1 MKVAR
6 FNVLNQRGSLALVIV
21 ACAALLSA
29 CSGQSTSS
37 VEQGNGSK
45 VENAFRGVMQDRT
58 SKSPNEA
65 LFVEKCAM
73 CHRQM
78 GMGTVILARRI
89 DPKRA
94 MLETRNDLT
103 ADFIK
108 SAARQGIGN
117 MPRISRGEVS
127 DAQLVRIT
135 AYLGKK

>member
-1 MKVAR
+1 
-6 FNVLNQRGSLALVIV
+6 
-21 ACAALLSA
+21 
-29 CSGQSTSS
+29 
-37 VEQGNGSK
+37 
-45 VENAFRGVMQDRT
+45 MQDRT

-73 CHRQM
+73 CHRLM